1 MEVPE
6 SPRFFMNHC
15 GTTMIHSDVSMVLLG
30 IIPIHH
36 NLLGLIYLFHGN
48 FAFSS
53 IQTLSV
59 FTMIYRVK
67 HMFCVRKRKVSGRRF
82 VYAWRRFF
90 YAYKTY
96 F

>member
-1 MEVPE
+1 MKIALPW
-6 SPRFFMNHC
+6 PKWQNHEC
-15 GTTMIHSDVSMVLLG
+15 VIGAYLP
-30 IIPIHH
+30 IPWK
-36 NLLGLIYLFHGN
+36 FC
-48 FAFSS
+48 FSS

-82 VYAWRRFF
+82 VNARRGLS